1 MPQAIHISPID
12 NVVVALHPIAKG
24 TLVEVDGLSVT
35 ALEDIPQGHKMAVKP
50 IRNGENVIKYGFPIG
65 HATADAEPGTW
76 MHTHNV
82 HTNLSGEV
90 EYSYNPS
97 PELAPLPKVEA
108 ETFMGFRRKDGRA
121 AIRNEIWII
130 PTVGCVNDIA
140 KKMVADNRDL
150 VTGTIEGLYTFT
162 HPFGCSQTGHD
173 HAQTRKLLAA
183 LVRHPNAAAVLVLHL
198 GCENLQH
205 DQFVEELG
213 EYDHDRVKFLTCQ
226 DVDDEFAAARDILKE
241 LAAYAGQFKREPI
254 PVSELV
260 VGMKCGGSDGLSG
273 ITANPTIGRFSDMM
287 GQRGG
292 STVLTEVP
300 EMFGAEGFLMDR
312 CINHDVFVK
321 AEKMINGFKD
331 YFISHNEVVYDNPS
345 PGNKQGGIT
354 TLEDK
359 SCGCVQKG
367 GTAPIMDVIG
377 YGDPVVT
384 KGLNMLYGPGNDLVS
399 ATAMTAAGAHL
410 ILFSTGRGTPFSAP
424 APTLKIST
432 NTPLAE
438 KKSGWIDFNTGVI
451 ADGEKTI
458 DEAAKDLLDLV
469 IRVASGEQTK
479 AEKHGFREISIF
491 KDGVVL

>member
-24 TLVEVDGLSVT
+24 TLVEVDGLAVT

-50 IRNGENVIKYGFPIG
+50 IKNGENVIKYGFPIG
-65 HATADAEPGTW
+65 HATADAAPGSW

-90 EYSYNPS
+90 EYSYNPA
-97 PELAPLPKVEA
+97 PDLAPLPKVEP

-140 KKMVADNRDL
+140 KKIVADNQDL
-150 VTGTIEGLYTFT
+150 VTGSIEGLYTFT

-226 DVDDEFAAARDILKE
+226 DVDDEFTAARDILKE

-300 EMFGAEGFLMDR
+300 EMFGAETILMNR
-312 CINHDVFVK
+312 CANEELFDKTVDLIND
-321 AEKMINGFKD
+321 FKN
-331 YFISHNEVVYDNPS
+331 YFKSHNQTIYENPS
-345 PGNKQGGIT
+345 PGNKKGGIS

-359 SCGCVQKG
+359 SLGCTQKSG
-367 GTAPIMDVIG
+367 SSLVKGVLA
-377 YGDPVVT
+377 YAEPVNT
-384 KGLNMLYGPGNDLVS
+384 KGLNLLSAPGNDLVA
-399 ATAMTAAGAHL
+399 ATACAASGAQMV
-410 ILFSTGRGTPFSAP
+410 LFTTGRGTPFASP
-424 APTLKIST
+424 VPTVKIAT
-432 NTPLAE
+432 NSRLAGN
-438 KKSGWIDFNTGVI
+438 KGNWIDFNAGRIVT
-451 ADGEKTI
+451 DDLPLE
-458 DEAAKDLLDLV
+458 DAAKELFQLVLD
-469 IRVASGEQTK
+469 VASGKKVK
-479 AEKHGFREISIF
+479 AEIAGFHDLAIF
-491 KDGVVL
+491 KQGVTL

>member
-50 IRNGENVIKYGFPIG
+50 IKNGENVIKYGFPIG

-97 PELAPLPKVEA
+97 PDLAPLPKVA
-108 ETFMGFRRKDGRA
+108 PETFMGFRRKDGRA

-140 KKMVADNRDL
+140 KKIVNDNQDL

-226 DVDDEFAAARDILKE
+226 DVDDEFSAARDILKE

-321 AEKMINGFKD
+321 AEQMINGFKE

-458 DEAAKDLLDLV
+458 DETAQGLLDLV